1 MNRKPKKL
9 RVKAFFKNKPD
20 SIPTVTNQSI
30 GQQLDTLD
38 LPDRIRNGVIEKLG
52 LGPEVIRMRKSGLTY
67 NEIATQLSLEVG
79 HVSSFLTRYKSM
91 TEAQRI
97 DVHKRTVFDV
107 AQRLEE
113 VFEDLTEVLNRVR
126 NNNADLEIKAAD
138 KLLKCLGMAGDLME
152 KVQIYEENKRFR
164 EIVLDLLDQE
174 APGIKAKALRRLA
187 EYKSEHL
194 SLLRPL

>member
-1 MNRKPKKL
+1 MNKKPKKL

-20 SIPTVTNQSI
+20 SIPTVTNHSI

>member
-1 MNRKPKKL
+1 MSKKL
-9 RVKAFFKNKPD
+9 RKLRIKAFFKNGPTSVPTTHHH
-20 SIPTVTNQSI
+20 SINADLSI
-30 GQQLDTLD
+30 LDV
-38 LPDRIRNGVIEKLG
+38 PDRVPHGIIEKLG

-67 NEIATQLSLEVG
+67 SEIATQLSLEVG
-79 HVSSFLTRYKSM
+79 HVSSFMTRYKSM

>member
-1 MNRKPKKL
+1 MNRKPRKL
-9 RVKAFFKNKPD
+9 KIKSFFKNRPD
-20 SIPTVTNQSI
+20 GLPTATNESISK
-30 GQQLDTLD
+30 QLDTLD
-38 LPDRIRNGVIEKLG
+38 IPARVPKGVIEKLG
-52 LGPEVIRMRKSGLTY
+52 LGPEVVRMRKSGLTY
-67 NEIATQLSLEVG
+67 EEIATQLSLEVG
-79 HVSSFLTRYKSM
+79 HVANFITRYRSM

-113 VFEDLTEVLNRVR
+113 VFEELTEVLNRVR

-174 APGIKAKALRRLA
+174 APGIKAKALRKLA